1 MELLSTVV
9 TKTCHTSLDTFLIQ
23 VEKTKFVAFAG
34 LPNDTLG
41 FLLYDGPGLRSKT
54 LAVNQTKQPTTFQC
68 VLQVLSS
75 FQIDDHKT
83 VNDVLFYSQSHE
95 NILIYNVSTSAET
108 KHLPDKH
115 CNHNLCIL
123 RLKAEAAHIN
133 SSVPNLNYTGEE
145 SPACKYG
152 GLVFTEQLNTRKKQS
167 NALCDSHD
175 DSHGFG
181 QTFYSQSFSQTVAL
195 YWYPEYSHI
204 SVALNVSQ
212 TKCPGIMVDDCKV
225 HLHCMK
231 VKNNFASCA
240 LYLNEISSTTDI
252 HLHVTHNHVLELG
265 VFFSLQENTCFVIQL
280 RRPSN
285 YFSKEIY
292 NNFCVFSLIP
302 DPILDPGGTLEYQVR
317 GSFRI
322 ASLPAFKERIEI
334 EGFKT
339 RLCFQQMFTPGMICK
354 EPASEDDLQEIWK
367 EKLIMNFDQIDKK
380 NNISFPPKNKQIFT
394 LILRF
399 QYPPTHKQL

>member
-1 MELLSTVV
+1 M
-9 TKTCHTSLDTFLIQ
+9 
-23 VEKTKFVAFAG
+23 EKTKFVVFSG

-54 LAVNQTKQPTTFQC
+54 VAVNQKKQSTTFQC
-68 VLQVLSS
+68 VLEVLSS
-75 FQIDDHKT
+75 FQIDERNT
-83 VNDVLFYSQSHE
+83 ISDVLFHSQSHE
-95 NILIYNVSTSAET
+95 NVLIYNVSTSVET
-108 KHLPDKH
+108 IHLPDKH
-115 CNHNLCIL
+115 CDPNLCIL

-195 YWYPEYSHI
+195 YWYTEYSHI
-204 SVALNVSQ
+204 SVSLNVSQ

-225 HLHCMK
+225 HLHCMR
-231 VKNNFASCA
+231 VFYDDYVSCA
-240 LYLNEISSTTDI
+240 LYLNKMSSTTGI
-252 HLHVTHNHVLELG
+252 HLHPTNNHIVQHG

-280 RRPSN
+280 RKLSN